1 MITKDQK
8 ELAQWA
14 METALKN
21 GCQAC
26 KVTMNTGS
34 QSSYEVRD
42 TKLDNLLQS
51 EESQLSIQLYVDGR
65 YGRISTN
72 RIYKNELEKFIKE
85 GIVSVR
91 FLAEDKARTLPNPKL
106 FFKGSEAFLNL
117 FDEKFDTINP
127 DEKLKLA
134 HQSAAEIYGTHEMLN
149 SVSSK
154 YSDGTNFTYIIT
166 SNGFEN
172 ERAKSYYGLSVS
184 ASVKGSGDARPQ
196 GDWSEHSMYW
206 NELKKTDIGHIAL
219 KRALRKLGSKKI
231 ASGIYTMLVDN
242 IEVANL
248 LSPLI
253 SAIDGSSIQQKDS
266 FLLDK
271 IDERVISDK
280 ITLIDNPIQPKTIG
294 AKCFDNEGIALK
306 KRTLFDKGVLKTY
319 LIDTYIANK
328 MNWEANSA
336 DISILQ
342 FELGNRNKEEIIS
355 KLDKAIFVTG
365 FNGGN
370 SNSSTGDFSYGI
382 EGFLIEKGE
391 IKQPISEM
399 NITGNILTLWSNLIE
414 VGNDP
419 RLSSSW
425 QMPSLLFNNVDFSG
439 L

>member
-1 MITKDQK
+1 
-8 ELAQWA
+8 
-14 METALKN
+14 
-21 GCQAC
+21 
-26 KVTMNTGS
+26 
-34 QSSYEVRD
+34 
-42 TKLDNLLQS
+42 
-51 EESQLSIQLYVDGR
+51 
-65 YGRISTN
+65 
-72 RIYKNELEKFIKE
+72 
-85 GIVSVR
+85 
-91 FLAEDKARTLPNPKL
+91 
-106 FFKGSEAFLNL
+106 
-117 FDEKFDTINP
+117 
-127 DEKLKLA
+127 
-134 HQSAAEIYGTHEMLN
+134 
-149 SVSSK
+149 
-154 YSDGTNFTYIIT
+154 
-166 SNGFEN
+166 
-172 ERAKSYYGLSVS
+172 
-184 ASVKGSGDARPQ
+184 
-196 GDWSEHSMYW
+196 MYW

-280 ITLIDNPIQPKTIG
+280 ITLIDNPIQPKIIG